1 MTNASNAG
9 APLRHS
15 LGSGMAALRI
25 HAGWVIAFGIALIVF
40 GMIALASVIAA
51 TIATVFYVGVMM
63 LFGAAAEIILAYR
76 AQSWSKFFVWAI
88 LGVLYAVAGLLTLS
102 DPLLA
107 ATVLTL
113 LLGAAL
119 VATGAVRVYLGFH
132 MRDGGP
138 WLWVVASG
146 AITAILG
153 IVILLQW
160 PISSLYTLGIFL
172 GVDLVVAGA
181 SWLSIGM
188 ALKSHSANL

>member
-1 MTNASNAG
+1 MTNAGNAG

-15 LGSGMAALRI
+15 LGSGMAALRT

-119 VATGAVRVYLGFH
+119 VATGAVRVYLAFH

-138 WLWVVASG
+138 WLWVAVSG

-172 GVDLVVAGA
+172 GVDLVVAGV